1 MPNSTVT
8 IRPAGAGD
16 RPLIEGM
23 FQFYAYDFSEMEPE
37 GSTDFE
43 FNAAGAFEPY
53 DFMDSYWR
61 DANRWPLVIQV
72 GGRPAGFAL
81 VNTHSH
87 LDGGEVERNMA
98 EFFVA
103 RKHRRRG
110 VAAEAVRQVLALHP
124 GRWEVAVVER
134 NMAAKAFWPK
144 AIASS
149 PNVLALE
156 RREGDGDHWRGPIW
170 TFIAAPPAPA

>member
-1 MPNSTVT
+1 MSQSTVT
-8 IRPAGAGD
+8 VLPASAD
-16 RPLIEGM
+16 ERPLIEGL

-37 GSTDFE
+37 GSADMEIEET
-43 FNAAGAFEPY
+43 GAFGAYE
-53 DFMDSYWR
+53 MDSYWR
-61 DANRWPLVIQV
+61 DADRWPLVIRV
-72 GGRPAGFAL
+72 GGHPAGFAL
-81 VNTHSH
+81 VNTRSH
-87 LDGGEVERNMA
+87 LTGGEIERNMA

-134 NMAAKAFWPK
+134 NVTAKAFWPK
-144 AIASS
+144 AIATS

-170 TFIAAPPAPA
+170 TFIAAPV